1 MFEVLPGRF
10 NEICLWGH
18 TSTIKIAY
26 IMTKLYSFLL
36 FWLVFFFF
44 EFSGFSDPRYLGV
57 AAADSPPVPWVSSSS
72 VPIPKVLLDRGT
84 PNFTPSTV

>member
-10 NEICLWGH
+10 NKISLWGH

-57 AAADSPPVPWVSSSS
+57 AVAVQLDFVPKCGQNYLARTS
-72 VPIPKVLLDRGT
+72 VTSLIIA
-84 PNFTPSTV
+84 